1 MVVGTGAF
9 EATIRMTKDDQ
20 GTVDPT
26 DVILKHHRAG
36 HAQVKAE
43 LLTGG
48 HLLHLAV
55 AGCLFNDILRAATE
69 RGITVR
75 ELEVSADGSFEG
87 EPTVSTGVTCS
98 VRLAA
103 DASDDDLPQRVR
115 EPEAESSIGHTLR
128 RVTSVEAGNIEIRG
142 SG

>member
-1 MVVGTGAF
+1 MGGY
-9 EATIRMTKDDQ
+9 EATIRTARDDQ
-20 GTVDPT
+20 AAVDPAG
-26 DVILKHHRAG
+26 VILKHHRAG
-36 HAQVKAE
+36 GAQVEAD

-55 AGCLFNDILRAATE
+55 AGCLFNDILRTAEE
-69 RGITVR
+69 RDITVH

-87 EPTVSTGVTCS
+87 EPAVSTGVAYS

-103 DASDDDLPQRVR
+103 DASDDDLRQLVL
-115 EPEAESSIGHTLR
+115 EAEAEASIGHTLR
-128 RVTSVEAGNIEIRG
+128 RGTPVEAGDIQIRG